1 MPTVFCFTFTPK
13 IPQTQYKYPFISL
26 KKNPTNT
33 NATNMLTKPYEH
45 KHKYTKNMNQEPTV
59 PEPNVEQKKPYLAL
73 FFKRLN
79 SKNRKGI
86 WKKIGNS
93 GLRLK
98 TKFNIREWFMDRVIF
113 KFLSFF
119 EVVAMVSTLA
129 FFYLCCGGH
138 L

>member
-1 MPTVFCFTFTPK
+1 MC
-13 IPQTQYKYPFISL
+13 
-26 KKNPTNT
+26 
-33 NATNMLTKPYEH
+33 
-45 KHKYTKNMNQEPTV
+45 QETTV
-59 PEPNVEQKKPYLAL
+59 PDPNMQQKKPYLAL
-73 FFKRLN
+73 FFKRLH
-79 SKNRKGI
+79 SKKRKGGI

-119 EVVAMVSTLA
+119 EAVAMVSTLC